1 MRGQVSVGKM
11 QFLRSRFGSPH
22 RVNPFRS
29 LPARISLFVFGVT
42 LITSLCVTAI
52 SVNAIDTFLRGKI
65 ELKFPEIAQQVN
77 ERLEQWYDEQILNL
91 GVLAASDVLKD
102 NVERMKLSGGKAT
115 GSRAAHNVE
124 EYLGY
129 VRDRFTHFDSLLILR
144 PDGEML
150 ISVGDPVDL
159 AREVTDAL
167 LEAYDVPKPRL
178 LAVGDRYLQ
187 LVSVRIDDNHGKM
200 VGLLC
205 AVMPLE
211 AVSDALR
218 VQQLGREGEIFLVD
232 AKGVFVAVSRSNTQ
246 TGILAAAIPTA
257 ARMEIVSDYTNHA
270 GDRVVGYARSL
281 AKYGLTLAVE
291 EPYLEAFAPLLSTRW
306 RVLSLNLAVVL
317 LFGFAAY
324 RVAISIARPI
334 EALSDAARRISE
346 DEPNVVLPENR
357 ARDEVGVLTRTFSE
371 MMVRLATK
379 AQDLERSQA
388 ETEQAVHQMREQ
400 NSELQRVNE
409 VLEQLSITDG
419 LTQLHNHRFFQ
430 EQLAKELKR
439 ADRFGNPLALVLID
453 IDHFKKWNDRLGHAG
468 GDEILR
474 KIAQIMNELV
484 RETDILARYGGE
496 EFAMILPK
504 TNLEGA
510 VRLAEKV
517 RSTVADRALV
527 LDLPSQ
533 GMNLT
538 VSVGVNVY
546 RGDAN
551 ALFAGADQA
560 LYRAKDGGRDCVMVA
575 EEPG

>member
-1 MRGQVSVGKM
+1 MRGQVSIGKI
-11 QFLRSRFGSPH
+11 QFLHLRFGSPH
-22 RVNPFRS
+22 WVNPFRS

-42 LITSLCVTAI
+42 LITSLFVTAI

-77 ERLEQWYDEQILNL
+77 GRLEQWYDEQILNL

-102 NVERMKLSGGKAT
+102 NVERMELSGSEAI
-115 GSRAAHNVE
+115 GSRATHDVQ

-144 PDGEML
+144 PDGEKL

-159 AREVTDAL
+159 AREVRDAL
-167 LEAYDVPKPRL
+167 LETHDVAKPRL
-178 LAVGDRYLQ
+178 LAVGDRFLQ
-187 LVSVRIDDNHGKM
+187 LVSVRIDDNHAKM
-200 VGLLC
+200 IGLLC

-211 AVSDALR
+211 ALSDALR
-218 VQQLGREGEIFLVD
+218 VQQLAREGEIFLVD
-232 AKGVFVAVSRSNTQ
+232 EKGVFIAVSRSNTL
-246 TGILAAAIPTA
+246 TGILPAPMPAAAK
-257 ARMEIVSDYTNHA
+257 MGIVSDYTNYA
-270 GDRVVGYARSL
+270 GDRVVGFARWL
-281 AKYGLTLAVE
+281 GKYGLTLAVE
-291 EPYLEAFAPLLSTRW
+291 EPYREAFAPLLSTFR

-334 EALSDAARRISE
+334 EALSEAARRISE
-346 DEPNVVLPENR
+346 DEPNVVLPENH

-371 MMVRLATK
+371 MTARLANK

-388 ETEQAVHQMREQ
+388 ETEQAVQQMREQ
-400 NSELQRVNE
+400 NAELQRVNE

-453 IDHFKKWNDRLGHAG
+453 IDHFKKWNDHLGHAG

-504 TNLEGA
+504 TDLEGA

-546 RGDAN
+546 RGEAN

-560 LYRAKDGGRDCVMVA
+560 LYRAKDGGRDCVVVA
-575 EEPG
+575 EEPV

>member
-1 MRGQVSVGKM
+1 MSIGKM
-11 QFLRSRFGSPH
+11 RFLRPGFGSPQ

-29 LPARISLFVFGVT
+29 LPTRISLFVFGAT
-42 LITSLCVTAI
+42 LITSLIVTVI

-65 ELKFPEIAQQVN
+65 ELKFPGIAQEVT
-77 ERLEQWYDEQILNL
+77 EHLEQWYDEQILNL
-91 GVLAASDVLKD
+91 SVLAASDVLES
-102 NVERMKLSGGKAT
+102 NIERMKPSGREAI
-115 GSRAAHNVE
+115 GSRASHDVQ

-129 VRDRFTHFDSLLILR
+129 VRDRFTHFDSLFILR
-144 PDGEML
+144 PDGEIL
-150 ISVGDPVDL
+150 AWAGDRVDL
-159 AREVTDAL
+159 AREVTGPF
-167 LEAYDVPKPRL
+167 LEAYDDPKPRL
-178 LAVGDRYLQ
+178 VEVGDRFIQ
-187 LVSVRIDDNHGKM
+187 VISVRINGNDGEM
-200 VGLLC
+200 IGLLC
-205 AVMPLE
+205 VVMPLE

-218 VQQLGREGEIFLVD
+218 DHQLGGEGEIFLVD
-232 AKGVFVAVSRSNTQ
+232 AKGIFVAVSRSSTK
-246 TGILAAAIPTA
+246 TGILSVPMPAVAE
-257 ARMEIVSDYTNHA
+257 MGIVSEYTNHA
-270 GDRVVGYARSL
+270 GERVVGFAQSL

-291 EPYLEAFAPLLSTRW
+291 EPYLEVFAPLLSTFR

-324 RVAISIARPI
+324 RVAVSIARPI

-346 DEPNVVLPENR
+346 DEANVVLPENHT
-357 ARDEVGVLTRTFSE
+357 RDEVGVLTRTFSE
-371 MMVRLATK
+371 MMARLASK
-379 AQDLERSQA
+379 ARDLERSQA
-388 ETEQAVHQMREQ
+388 ETEQAVQQMSDQ
-400 NSELQRVNE
+400 NAELQRMNE

-430 EQLAKELKR
+430 EQLTKELKR
-439 ADRFGNPLALVLID
+439 ADRFGTPLALVLID
-453 IDHFKKWNDRLGHAG
+453 IDYFKKWNDHLGHAG

-474 KIAQIMNELV
+474 KIATIMNELV

-504 TNLEGA
+504 TDLEGA

-546 RGDAN
+546 RGDAK
-551 ALFAGADQA
+551 ALFTGADQA
-560 LYRAKDGGRDCVMVA
+560 LYRAKDGGRDCVVVA
-575 EEPG
+575 EELD